1 MHYEY
6 QAGNYK
12 LALKKQIIRLVLGRK
27 KLPAI
32 KPISEDF
39 SNERNSGI
47 HDSEKNLVQ

>member
-1 MHYEY
+1 MRYEY
-6 QAGNYK
+6 HAGNYK
-12 LALKKQIIRLVLGRK
+12 LALKKQITRLVLRRK

-47 HDSEKNLVQ
+47 HDSEKYLV